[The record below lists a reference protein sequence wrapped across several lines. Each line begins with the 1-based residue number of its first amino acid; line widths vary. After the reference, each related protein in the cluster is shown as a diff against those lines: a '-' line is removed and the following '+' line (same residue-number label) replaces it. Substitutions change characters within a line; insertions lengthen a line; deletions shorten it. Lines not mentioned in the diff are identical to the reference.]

1 MANCD
6 GKVLCVALPKQ
17 QTTIEIIDSD
27 QKDKKEVVKQDEN
40 CDLFGL
46 KNYMVILAQSMDIDI
61 KLLNRY

>member
-6 GKVLCVALPKQ
+6 GTVLCVAPKQ
-17 QTTIEIIDSD
+17 TSIEIIDD
-27 QKDKKEVVKQDEN
+27 DNEKEKKGQQDEN

-46 KNYMVILAQSMDIDI
+46 KNYMVILAQGMDIDI